1 MSRSNDNVE
10 LWNAIVNDCGYEVLF
25 TDEGLT
31 VYDDEGYVVAC
42 GIDFDGVVADMEEHL
57 AEFFVK
63 AVRKYVY
70 ANHPEAGILA

>member
-31 VYDDEGYVVAC
+31 VFDDEGYVVAS
-42 GIDFDGVVADMEEHL
+42 GDDFEEVVADMEEHL
-57 AEFFVK
+57 AEFFIKV
-63 AVRKYVY
+63 VRRYVY
-70 ANHPEAGILA
+70 SGLPKEGLLA